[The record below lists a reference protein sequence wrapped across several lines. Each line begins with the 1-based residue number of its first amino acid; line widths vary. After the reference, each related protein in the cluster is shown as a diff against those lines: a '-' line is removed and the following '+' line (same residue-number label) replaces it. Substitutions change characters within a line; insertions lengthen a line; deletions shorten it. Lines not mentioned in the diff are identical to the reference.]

1 MHAVHSIIKGGS
13 GWLGD
18 LAERVRCLIMAVWRN
33 IQDSRFVVHT
43 AGKFRRL
50 WLVHF
55 QKDYVQRQLVAREG
69 ACRQCGACCNLLF
82 TCPMLTRLGK
92 CHIYGLCRPQV
103 CKAFPIDHRDIEEVK
118 LCGGR
123 CGHRFGN
130 AELSSKRQK

>member
-1 MHAVHSIIKGGS
+1 MHVVHSIIQGGT

-18 LAERVRCLIMAVWRN
+18 LAVRGLRPIAAIWRDLQN
-33 IQDSRFVVHT
+33 SRFVVHA

-55 QKDYVQRQLVAREG
+55 QKDYVQHQLVSREG
-69 ACRQCGACCNLLF
+69 GCRQCGVCCNLLF
-82 TCPMLTRLGK
+82 TCPMLTRQRK
-92 CHIYGLCRPQV
+92 CHIYGRCRPQV
-103 CKAFPIDHRDIEEVK
+103 CKVFPIDQRDIEEVK